1 MVVGNQDSL
10 HVAIPGCPD
19 QLTVVGGRIDD
30 DTLIGLGADKELGI
44 VVIGSALHLVYI
56 DLLVFVVCSHRVP
69 PLAARWLRCGRKGTH
84 PVAEYGVSPE

>member
-30 DTLIGLGADKELGI
+30 DTLIGLGADKEIGI
-44 VVIGSALHLVYI
+44 VVIGPALHLVYI
-56 DLLVFVVCSHRVP
+56 DLLVFVVCSHRVAP
-69 PLAARWLRCGRKGTH
+69 FIGDRVDDQDGS
-84 PVAEYGVSPE
+84 VGVLIDL